1 MGIRTSLLAA
11 LLALASALTA
21 CTNDNQAVPPPTIF
35 DPPPHDPKTEHLKT
49 EAFIIKLEQQ
59 YKREAFRSPISVHFL
74 GNGPGR
80 MKVLVTYDRTA
91 DPTSAAAIADAAV
104 ELARRL
110 KREDPSMREIDLAV
124 DREVKLRD

>member
-1 MGIRTSLLAA
+1 MGTRTPLLAA
-11 LLALASALTA
+11 LLALASVLAA
-21 CTNDNQAVPPPTIF
+21 CTNEDQVVPPPTIF

-59 YKREAFRSPISVHFL
+59 YKRESFRSPISVHFL

-80 MKVLVTYDRTA
+80 MKVVVVYERGA

-110 KREDPSMREIDLAV
+110 KREDPSMRDIDLVV
-124 DREVKLRD
+124 DRDVKMRE